1 MCSVDELRQTTGAD
15 DLFFALVVAG
25 EKGLFFII

>member
-1 MCSVDELRQTTGAD
+1 MCSVDKLRQAPGAD
-15 DLFFALVVAG
+15 DLFFALVEAG